1 MEKQAPNPWVK
12 IPLSAYESH
21 MRQASVGQLQA
32 VNALMAAQFAL
43 GPARTAMVLGVAG
56 DNGLEHAA
64 GHDFRKVYGV
74 DVNRDYLRTCEVRY
88 PDLNGTLECIC
99 ADLAD
104 AAVVLPRAELLIAN
118 LLIEYIGC
126 ECFRRIVRQV
136 CPHCI
141 SCVIQV
147 DAEADAGF
155 VSDSPCRS
163 VFDGLEAVHR
173 RVDESGLV
181 AGLHSAG
188 YRRTGREEV
197 PLPNGKK
204 LVRLDFAVTDTA
216 ANGLRN
222 EN

>member
-147 DAEADAGF
+147 VAGAVRFRRSGSSASSGGRIRPGSRVTLRRLSADRPGRSAAAERKEIGAAGF
-155 VSDSPCRS
+155 CR
-163 VFDGLEAVHR
+163 DGCRGEW
-173 RVDESGLV
+173 
-181 AGLHSAG
+181 
-188 YRRTGREEV
+188 
-197 PLPNGKK
+197 PPK
-204 LVRLDFAVTDTA
+204 
-216 ANGLRN
+216 
-222 EN
+222 